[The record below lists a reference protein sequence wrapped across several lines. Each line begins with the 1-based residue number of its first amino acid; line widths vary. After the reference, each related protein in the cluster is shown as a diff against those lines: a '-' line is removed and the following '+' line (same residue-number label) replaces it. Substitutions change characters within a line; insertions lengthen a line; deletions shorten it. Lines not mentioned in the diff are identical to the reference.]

1 MKALILCAGEGS
13 RLRPLTYLLPKPLVP
28 VAGVPMVVRQMLAL
42 KAAGIT
48 EVVINTAHGA
58 ARLEALLGDGQSY
71 GMQITYSRE
80 GLSKADALETLGG
93 IVKAQPFLLNDPD
106 EAFLVVAG
114 DIVTDYDYRELVSA
128 ARSLSTQGDLA
139 HLVLV
144 PNPDFHPLGDMG
156 LEAGHVVR
164 EPRRWTFSSLGA
176 YHRSLF
182 DGLEVERAKL
192 FPWLWQTIEA
202 GRVQGSVYQGLWL
215 NVGDFD
221 ELNKANQALCERGP
235 AALSV

>member
-128 ARSLSTQGDLA
+128 ARSLSRQGDLA

-156 LEAGHVVR
+156 LEAGHIVR

-182 DGLEVERAKL
+182 DGLEVARAKL

-221 ELNKANQALCERGP
+221 ELNKANLALRGRGP
-235 AALSV
+235 EALLG

>member
-93 IVKAQPFLLNDPD
+93 IVKAQPFLLNDSD

-128 ARSLSTQGDLA
+128 ARSLSSQGDLA

-156 LEAGHVVR
+156 LEAGHIVR

-182 DGLEVERAKL
+182 DGLEVARAKL

-221 ELNKANQALCERGP
+221 ELNKANLALRGRGP
-235 AALSV
+235 EALSG